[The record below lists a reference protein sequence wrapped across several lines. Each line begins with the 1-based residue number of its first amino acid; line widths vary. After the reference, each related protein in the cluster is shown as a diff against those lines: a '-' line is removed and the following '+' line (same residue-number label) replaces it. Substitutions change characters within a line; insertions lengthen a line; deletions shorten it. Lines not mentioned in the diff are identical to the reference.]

1 MLVPSEIEVKH
12 ILLSAGV
19 EESIPLMSDLLQG
32 MILSA
37 LPWGEHGI
45 ISRSYVSDFAKLEC
59 SSCSAHVAQF
69 SWWSRRMLLNCSAR
83 FIHGWLSLG
92 RERSS
97 STSSFSNER
106 LIPPTSLFVRGDII
120 PVCKTGNNYK
130 FPSRLL
136 LCVKARLGPVG
147 ATTLIQMRVEVLDGV
162 ATSHT
167 IVTNRLLF
175 EDFEMRCKSFIDWIV
190 SGNFDILISISCIKS
205 Y

>member
-1 MLVPSEIEVKH
+1 MNDLIERDLVSLTCTSRRPLASVHPDDHNDQRLSFGASKSPWFHHGNGEVLRLCLESMLVPSEIEVKH

-106 LIPPTSLFVRGDII
+106 LIPPTSLFVRGS
-120 PVCKTGNNYK
+120 
-130 FPSRLL
+130 F
-136 LCVKARLGPVG
+136 G
-147 ATTLIQMRVEVLDGV
+147 AGRCND
-162 ATSHT
+162 SHSDEGRGFGWCCD
-167 IVTNRLLF
+167 VTYYC
-175 EDFEMRCKSFIDWIV
+175 D
-190 SGNFDILISISCIKS
+190 
-205 Y
+205 